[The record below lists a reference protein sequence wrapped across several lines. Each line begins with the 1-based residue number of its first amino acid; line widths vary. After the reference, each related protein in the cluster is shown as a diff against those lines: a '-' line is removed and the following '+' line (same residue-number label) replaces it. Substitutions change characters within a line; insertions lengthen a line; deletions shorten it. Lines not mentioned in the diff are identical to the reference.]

1 MLNFKLINI
10 ESEYL
15 NIIKLPSKSLFV
27 KSGENIKA
35 QVVDILPN
43 GGIVLRVKGQLVE
56 VQSEIPLQK
65 GNQLLLKILPSTD
78 KNNIK
83 FQLISIVAKK
93 TSLIELSTN
102 LINSLKFKPFF
113 SNISFNSTKITDSII
128 QNFISNFKVDLSKFE
143 SIIKNT
149 GVLFETKIRKN
160 LDVKN
165 DLKFKLLSFLNN
177 DNISPTDKDKIK
189 ELIRDIQQYQYLSKI
204 TDTFW
209 TFLPLLINDV
219 ENSDFIYKK
228 MKKSKKDIHFI
239 LIPLKLKNVGRIDIT
254 IVYFEKNLNI
264 TFLSKN
270 KEFLST
276 LKKDV
281 QTLKK
286 NISDNFNLQISF
298 YEREFD
304 IENAIKNKFE
314 NIFNLKV

>member
-1 MLNFKLINI
+1 VLNFKLINI

-189 ELIRDIQQYQYLSKI
+189 ELIKDIQQYQYLSKI